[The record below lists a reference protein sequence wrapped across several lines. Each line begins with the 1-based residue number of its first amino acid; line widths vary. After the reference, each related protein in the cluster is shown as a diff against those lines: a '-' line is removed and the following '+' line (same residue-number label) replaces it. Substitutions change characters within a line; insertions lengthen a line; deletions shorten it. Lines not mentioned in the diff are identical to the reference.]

1 MNARGPLPVTAPLLS
16 RLSSPLPAPLSSPSS
31 SSSSPVP
38 GDGIDAPG
46 RSCPL
51 RYRYGAAAIARA
63 PQRAADVLYV
73 VGGLYGNLAAL
84 DALDALVAAEAQPPR
99 ICFNGDFH
107 WFDCD
112 DAAFDEVCRRVLA
125 HDATQGNVEAELDG
139 GTDDAGCG
147 CAYPAHVDAGVV
159 ARSNRIHARLK
170 ATAARHP
177 LWRARLAALPMFARY
192 RVGGCQV
199 GVVHGDAHSLAGWD
213 FDAPALADAAMQPAL
228 RAAFAT
234 AGVDLFASTHT
245 CTPALHRVRDVAGAA
260 GDAGRDGWVVNN
272 GAAGMPNFAPFARD
286 GATDGTE
293 DGRRDGREDCARDDA
308 RDGSASG
315 ARSGWHG
322 RHDLPD
328 LHGARSPNTSN
339 GPNAP
344 NRPDDL
350 YGLVTRI
357 ATTPSPHPAVHQFM
371 HVGAHVALLPLRY
384 DSAGWQADFLR
395 QWPPGS
401 DAWASYFDRISC
413 GTALTRAQMVAGA
426 DTSSRVA

>member
-1 MNARGPLPVTAPLLS
+1 MNTRTPLIST
-16 RLSSPLPAPLSSPSS
+16 
-31 SSSSPVP
+31 VP
-38 GDGIDAPG
+38 DDGSDAPG

-63 PQRAADVLYV
+63 PQRVADVLYV

-84 DALDALVAAEAQPPR
+84 DALDALVAAETQPPR

-139 GTDDAGCG
+139 ATGDAGCG

-177 LWRARLAALPMFARY
+177 LWLARLAALPMFARY

-213 FDAPALADAAMQPAL
+213 FDAPALADAARQPAL

-245 CTPALHRVRDVAGAA
+245 CTPALHCVRDIAPAA

-272 GAAGMPNFAPFARD
+272 GAAGMPNFDPGARNGAGD
-286 GATDGTE
+286 GARSGARGGVRVDAGDGT
-293 DGRRDGREDCARDDA
+293 
-308 RDGSASG
+308 ASG
-315 ARSGWHG
+315 ARSVRHG

-328 LHGARSPNTSN
+328 LHAARSPNTSN
-339 GPNAP
+339 GPNGP
-344 NRPDDL
+344 NGPDSL

-357 ATTPSPHPAVHQFM
+357 ATTPSPRPAVHQFL
-371 HVGAHVALLPLRY
+371 HAGAHVALLPLRY
-384 DSAGWQADFLR
+384 DSARWQVEFLR

-401 DAWASYFDRISC
+401 DAWVSYFDRISL
-413 GTALTRAQMVAGA
+413 GTALTPAQMVAGA
-426 DTSSRVA
+426 DTASRVA

>member
-16 RLSSPLPAPLSSPSS
+16 RLSSPLSSPLPAPLPAPLSSPSS

-73 VGGLYGNLAAL
+73 VGGLYGNLAGL

-112 DAAFDEVCRRVLA
+112 DDAFDEVCRRVLA

-260 GDAGRDGWVVNN
+260 GEAGRDGRVVNN

-286 GATDGTE
+286 GRE
-293 DGRRDGREDCARDDA
+293 DGARGDARDD
-308 RDGSASG
+308 GASG
-315 ARSGWHG
+315 DRSGRQGLH
-322 RHDLPD
+322 D
-328 LHGARSPNTSN
+328 LHGPGAPNTS
-339 GPNAP
+339 NAP

-371 HVGAHVALLPLRY
+371 HAGAHVALLPLRY
-384 DSAGWQADFLR
+384 DSARWQAEFLR

-401 DAWASYFDRISC
+401 DAWVSYFDRISR
-413 GTALTRAQMVAGA
+413 GTALTQAQMVAGA
-426 DTSSRVA
+426 DPSSRVA